1 MKGMYLPDMTE
12 LHQKVAA
19 KLQNDFIP
27 QQQRS
32 DKFEKLEKLKT
43 ISERIINFLSVPKG
57 DITPALKD
65 KVGYNEKKIIVFL
78 NLHWPRAAPRSLS

>member
-1 MKGMYLPDMTE
+1 MHLCDILFLILLNKIFLSLE
-12 LHQKVAA
+12 Q
-19 KLQNDFIP
+19 DFIP

-65 KVGYNEKKIIVFL
+65 KVGYYEKKIIVFL